1 MLKGFWKGFLN
12 DQDGAVSVDFVV
24 LTSAMFMMGL
34 TAVSSFTG
42 GATDLANDISSE
54 MEAVTLP

>member
-1 MLKGFWKGFLN
+1 
-12 DQDGAVSVDFVV
+12 VDFVV

-42 GATDLANDISSE
+42 SATDLANDISSE